1 MVAVAVM
8 EAAQA
13 AVAARGVALGDMV
26 VVAVA
31 VAAVAVRGV
40 AEAARA
46 AHAALLDAREHF

>member
-1 MVAVAVM
+1 M

-13 AVAARGVALGDMV
+13 AVGARGVAPGDMV
-26 VVAVA
+26 AVAAVAVA
-31 VAAVAVRGV
+31 VAVAVRGV